1 MASLDLFLYRR
12 VQERIEEERR
22 NYSETLLNG
31 SAINYE
37 DYKNRV
43 GYLKG
48 LTDALIWAK
57 EINDELIGINQKAR

>member
-1 MASLDLFLYRR
+1 MASLDLFLYRKI
-12 VQERIEEERR
+12 QERIEEERR

-31 SAINYE
+31 SAVNYE

-48 LTDALIWAK
+48 LSDTLIWAK

>member
-12 VQERIEEERR
+12 VQERIEEEKR

>member
-1 MASLDLFLYRR
+1 MASLDLFLYRKI
-12 VQERIEEERR
+12 QERIEEEKR